1 MQPQQQH
8 ETAAW
13 IAVGSKLAPGVIGAL
28 IALRWVPTGSTWSDR
43 LWSFVGGCGCAVWAA
58 PALVEW
64 TDIGSARI
72 EAFAGF
78 TSGMLGMVIVGEVVQ
93 TVRGLQLAETI
104 RSILAARFGGGSK

>member
-13 IAVGSKLAPGVIGAL
+13 MAVGAKLAPGVIGAL
-28 IALRWVPTGSTWSDR
+28 IALRWVPTGSSWTDR

-64 TDIGSARI
+64 TEIGSARL
-72 EAFAGF
+72 EAFIGF
-78 TSGMLGMVIVGEVVQ
+78 VSGMLGMVIVGEIVS
-93 TVRGLQLAETI
+93 TLRGLQLAETI
-104 RSILAARFGGGSK
+104 RSILAARFGGGAK